1 MQQIQLIA
9 ALSVSSSPD
18 VEDAVRASAIR
29 TLGIYVLFPSL
40 RDDMCYIENTTEA
53 IVGSLFVG
61 NQDVRVKSS
70 WALGNL
76 TNALL
81 LNRCV

>member
-9 ALSVSSSPD
+9 ALSVSASADMEGS
-18 VEDAVRASAIR
+18 VRGTAIR
-29 TLGIYVLFPSL
+29 TLGIYVMFPSL
-40 RDDMCYIENTTEA
+40 REDLCYIENTTEA
-53 IVGSLFVG
+53 IVASLPDG
-61 NQDVRVKSS
+61 NQDIRLKCS

-81 LNRCV
+81 MNR